1 MLTDVLAK
9 AFPALRRL
17 GRTRLRCSFCG
28 RPAEEVARLVG
39 GARAYICDACVAKC
53 VAVLESHGPL
63 PAGANN
69 Q

>member
-1 MLTDVLAK
+1 MITDVLAK
-9 AFPALRRL
+9 AFPTIGRL
-17 GRTRLRCSFCG
+17 ARTRLRCSFCG
-28 RPAEEVARLVG
+28 RRAEEVHRLVG

-63 PAGANN
+63 PAGAK